1 MRLILYWAF
10 LLAFG
15 LGLVSGFI
23 IIFFSRFPFKFF
35 FFGEGGGFH
44 GFINQNSERTEK
56 GTRYWFFGQTEI
68 QPMVELVTS

>member
-35 FFGEGGGFH
+35 FFGFFH
-44 GFINQNSERTEK
+44 GFINQYGERTRKET
-56 GTRYWFFGQTEI
+56 GYWFFGWTEI
-68 QPMVELVTS
+68 RPMVKPVTS

>member
-23 IIFFSRFPFKFF
+23 IIFFSRFSFKFF
-35 FFGEGGGFH
+35 FFYK
-44 GFINQNSERTEK
+44 NQKRD
-56 GTRYWFFGQTEI
+56 WLLFFGQTEI
-68 QPMVELVTS
+68 RPMVESVTS